1 MKKIE
6 KEKIQDYQILL
17 ASQSP
22 RRRELIQLI
31 EPNVRFLSADV
42 DETVPAGLLPEQI
55 VQVLAEK
62 KARAAQEMMTKED
75 QENTFIIGCDTIV
88 SLDGTVYGKPQDE
101 ADAVRMLGELSGKT
115 HQVYT
120 GVSILYGS
128 GYEINFAEKTDV
140 TFKDLDEE
148 TILNYVETG
157 EPLDKAGAYGIQGK
171 GQELIESFEGD
182 YDNVIGLPVYRLG
195 KILRT
200 LEEE

>member
-31 EPNVRFLSADV
+31 EPDVRFLSADV

-88 SLDGTVYGKPQDE
+88 SLDGTVYGKPSDE

>member
-31 EPNVRFLSADV
+31 EPDVRFLSADV

-88 SLDGTVYGKPQDE
+88 SLDGMVYGKPSDE

>member
-31 EPNVRFLSADV
+31 EPDVRFLSADV

-88 SLDGTVYGKPQDE
+88 SLDGTVYG
-101 ADAVRMLGELSGKT
+101 LS
-115 HQVYT
+115 
-120 GVSILYGS
+120 
-128 GYEINFAEKTDV
+128 
-140 TFKDLDEE
+140 
-148 TILNYVETG
+148 
-157 EPLDKAGAYGIQGK
+157 
-171 GQELIESFEGD
+171 LIH
-182 YDNVIGLPVYRLG
+182 I
-195 KILRT
+195 
-200 LEEE
+200 